1 MTFIS
6 TTVLVFCIMLL
17 SCKIYKDKQKNKK
30 IISQK
35 DFEMQIS
42 KLDHQ
47 VDLMN
52 KDVELLRGQAIVIEA
67 ELGLLE
73 ESIRLQKNT
82 LSH

>member
-17 SCKIYKDKQKNKK
+17 SYKIYKDKQKNIK
-30 IISQK
+30 QVHQN
-35 DFEMQIS
+35 DFNTQML

-47 VDLMN
+47 VELLKKN
-52 KDVELLRGQAIVIEA
+52 VELLWGQAIVIEA
-67 ELGLLE
+67 EIGLLE
-73 ESIRLQKNT
+73 DSVKLQKNT